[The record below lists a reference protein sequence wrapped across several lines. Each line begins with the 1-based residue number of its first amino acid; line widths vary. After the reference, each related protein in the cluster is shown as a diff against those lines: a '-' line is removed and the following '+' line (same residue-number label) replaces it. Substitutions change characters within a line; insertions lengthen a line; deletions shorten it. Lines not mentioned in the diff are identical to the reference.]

1 MLAFLLPIVAL
12 LPITVA
18 TPEFHRLDSG
28 LRVAIVEDHTLPLVS
43 VQLWFAV
50 GSAGDD
56 AGNPGLCHVARTI
69 LENRHDAA
77 LRLRAAGV
85 RCESRTLR
93 DACYFAS
100 TCPPG
105 WLEHV
110 LDIEAERLRPTAVT
124 AEELARGLNAAA
136 RDYGLEPNSPTQAAE
151 RRLLAALFPGH
162 PYAHPPNFVAQSSRD
177 LSPAQRGEFM
187 QRCFAATNMVL
198 LIVGDVRRDDALDLV
213 RKRFGGLP
221 RAESPGREDLTLPK
235 SESVHLPPSLAD
247 CPGLDIAWAT
257 LPASAAENGALDV
270 LMQRLCN
277 PVDGALYRRLVAAG
291 CLPPQWRREAWRE
304 GGLLM
309 LTVDCLQVG
318 TKEPAEQIEQIVR
331 EELERAEEGLPTETE
346 LNRARALAARAW
358 QLARANFAE
367 RALDLGWH
375 ELVAGD
381 ILRAELELP
390 YITHLAVADLR
401 RAAGDLRHARAIY
414 RPRIAAGDNTRPAM
428 SQPSPALPRALSAT
442 PPAQLDTSAALELL
456 ATHVKDA
463 PAVTSPRSPAR
474 LSTARIS
481 DRVKLTLCVVPGLE
495 PVTVRTLLRLRRPHR
510 YLPAILLS
518 VGSTQRS
525 VEQYREYLSY
535 HGLDLFPLG
544 DLSRPGLDSRGPATR
559 VPQMIELQADLI
571 RRPDGSDAALEA
583 GFEALQ
589 RVLTLRAAPPLTPLE
604 DTAYLPPG
612 LIGWSE
618 SGRFLPQI
626 VDQLSA
632 VLASLAAIEDVEVLI
647 VGDVSPAPAIEA
659 TRAAWRDWTPPATAS
674 APTTLPGSASSPA
687 PLATDRRFATSAA
700 WVIAEDE
707 SLTLHVADTL
717 WPTPLEQPLRDLA
730 EQTATWLLGVPW
742 HVSSEIDVDRVW
754 FWTCGWVESNWVDA
768 AAQPTS
774 GDLVPPIEAYV
785 RQAGRALA
793 GRTPPEQLAVALRQA
808 RADRLLALDGSAAIA
823 ELIERGVSNP
833 WDVLDSRR
841 AADFAELVAQ
851 AYSVRERSIVGSGPE
866 DHAADLKRF
875 ETVPDDRDQPRSP

>member
-1 MLAFLLPIVAL
+1 MLTFLLPIVAL
-12 LPITVA
+12 LPTTVA

-28 LRVAIVEDHTLPLVS
+28 LRVAVVEDHTLPLVS
-43 VQLWFAV
+43 VQLWYAV
-50 GSAGDD
+50 GSACDD
-56 AGNPGLCHVARTI
+56 AANPGLCHVARTI
-69 LENRHDAA
+69 LEHRRDAV

-100 TCPPG
+100 TCPPD

-110 LDIEAERLRPTAVT
+110 LDIEAERLCPTALA

-136 RDYGLEPNSPTQAAE
+136 RDYGLEPDNPTQAAE
-151 RRLLAALFPGH
+151 RQLLAAMFPGH
-162 PYAHPPNFVAQSSRD
+162 PYAHPPGFVAQSRRD
-177 LSPAQRGEFM
+177 LSPADGTEFIQRWFVPGN
-187 QRCFAATNMVL
+187 ATL

-221 RAESPGREDLTLPK
+221 RAEPPRRADLTSPR
-235 SESVHLPPSLAD
+235 SESVRLPPSVAD

-257 LPASAAENGALDV
+257 PPASAAENGALDV

-277 PVDGALYRRLVAAG
+277 PVDGALYRRLAGAG

-309 LTVDCLQVG
+309 LTVDCTQVG
-318 TKEPAEQIEQIVR
+318 TNEPAERIEQIVR

-358 QLARANFAE
+358 RLARATFAE

-390 YITHLAVADLR
+390 YIMHLAVADLR
-401 RAAGDLRHARAIY
+401 RAAGDLRHARTVY
-414 RPRIAAGDNTRPAM
+414 RPRIAAGEDTGPAM
-428 SQPSPALPRALSAT
+428 SQPSPALLRPLSAT
-442 PPAQLDTSAALELL
+442 PPAQLDTSAALDLL
-456 ATHVKDA
+456 AAHVRDA
-463 PAVTSPRSPAR
+463 PSVTSPRSPAR

-481 DRVKLTLCVVPGLE
+481 DQVKLTLCVVPGLE
-495 PVTVRTLLRLRRPHR
+495 PVTVRTLLRFRRPHR
-510 YLPAILLS
+510 YLATILLS

-525 VEQYREYLSY
+525 VEQYRDYLSY

-571 RRPDGSDAALEA
+571 RHPDRSDAALAA

-589 RVLTLRAAPPLTPLE
+589 AVLALRATEPLTPLE

-612 LIGWSE
+612 LIGWCE

-632 VLASLAAIEDVEVLI
+632 ALAYLAAIEDVEVLI
-647 VGDVSPAPAIEA
+647 VGDVPPAPAIEA
-659 TRAAWRDWTPPATAS
+659 ARAAWRDWTPPATAS

-687 PLATDRRFATSAA
+687 TLATNPRFVTSTA

-707 SLTLHVADTL
+707 PLTLHVADKL
-717 WPTPLEQPLRDLA
+717 WPDPLEQPLRDLA
-730 EQTATWLLGVPW
+730 QQTAVRLLGVPW
-742 HVSSEIDVDRVW
+742 QVPPEIDADHAW
-754 FWTCGWVESNWVDA
+754 LWTCGWVESDWVDA
-768 AAQPTS
+768 AARPMT
-774 GDLVPPIEAYV
+774 DDVAPRIEAYV
-785 RQAGRALA
+785 RQAERVLTR
-793 GRTPPEQLAVALRQA
+793 RTPAELFAVALRQA
-808 RADRLLALDGSAAIA
+808 RTDRLLALDGSGAIA
-823 ELIERGVSNP
+823 DLIERGVSNP
-833 WDVLDSRR
+833 WDVLDGRR
-841 AADFAELVAQ
+841 AADFAALVAQ
-851 AYSVRERSIVGSGPE
+851 AYPVRERSIVGSGPQDRGAE
-866 DHAADLKRF
+866 LERF
-875 ETVPDDRDQPRSP
+875 RNVPDDRDEPRSP